1 MDIIILQLA
10 RKYTNEKISDALM
23 SIYTLAGPI
32 TFSQLPPLTEEYLGF
47 VHEITEDF
55 TTTSDFIEGAGKTF
69 PKGTNVSV
77 CNAGTKNN
85 PVYKYDASI
94 GDLSAFQTKKLSQP
108 IDGKTTVESLLSALN
123 SDKVDKNGTDSLMSA
138 DEHTKLT
145 GIATGA
151 EVNVQ
156 SDWNESN
163 TESDAYINNK
173 PDVVVKS
180 NTSGLIKNDGTVD
193 TTDYADKSEMS
204 VTDGTG
210 TDSDKITIQ
219 LKTGTSAT
227 VLKSHQNISGKAD
240 KAVPSASGNF
250 ASLDSDGNLTDSGKS
265 ASDYYTKSEID
276 TLLASYL
283 KLE

>member
-32 TFSQLPPLTEEYLGF
+32 TFSQLPPLTKEYLGF

-77 CNAGTKNN
+77 CNAGTKTN
-85 PVYKYDASI
+85 PIYKYDASI

-108 IDGKTTVESLLSALN
+108 IGGKTTVESLLSALN
-123 SDKVDKNGTDSLMSA
+123 S
-138 DEHTKLT
+138 
-145 GIATGA
+145 
-151 EVNVQ
+151 
-156 SDWNESN
+156 
-163 TESDAYINNK
+163 
-173 PDVVVKS
+173 
-180 NTSGLIKNDGTVD
+180 
-193 TTDYADKSEMS
+193 
-204 VTDGTG
+204 
-210 TDSDKITIQ
+210 
-219 LKTGTSAT
+219 
-227 VLKSHQNISGKAD
+227 GKAD
-240 KAVPSASGNF
+240 KVVPSVAGNF
-250 ASLDSDGNLTDSGKS
+250 ASLDSNGNLTDSGKS

-283 KLE
+283 RLE